1 MILEEALLIVEQ
13 AVEPKQ
19 LNKIQKLILQHSWQ
33 GYSYSEIAK
42 ATGYDYGYIK
52 DAGSKLWQM
61 LSNSLGEKVNRHLQ
75 KLDIDSSM
83 ARVSNSF
90 LEMSNKQ
97 NCQVVL
103 KRYFRQ
109 KNQSL
114 ATTPKTENLQPSQ
127 DWGEAVD
134 TSIFYERS
142 LRDATPLDELLTIL
156 LQFLSKG
163 EGAIATTESGKLSQ
177 LLEYLRLKR
186 CLIVLDNFDAVF
198 ASGQRE

>member
-61 LSNSLGEKVNRHLQ
+61 LSNSLGEKV
-75 KLDIDSSM
+75 
-83 ARVSNSF
+83 
-90 LEMSNKQ
+90 NKQ